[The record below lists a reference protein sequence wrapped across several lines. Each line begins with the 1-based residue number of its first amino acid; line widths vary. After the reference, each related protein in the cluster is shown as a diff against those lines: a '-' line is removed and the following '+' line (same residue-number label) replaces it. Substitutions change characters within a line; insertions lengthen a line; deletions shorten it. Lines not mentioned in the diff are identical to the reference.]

1 MDRYTGYISNLKT
14 RVAASLSNIFPK
26 HKITP
31 EDAKELRQEIIDKL
45 TEVVG
50 NHIFDKEKELEFREK
65 RVQKIEESI
74 RTFRSLVSDI

>member
-1 MDRYTGYISNLKT
+1 MDRYRGYVSNLKT
-14 RVAASLSNIFPK
+14 RVGASLSNIFPK

-50 NHIFDKEKELEFREK
+50 NHIIDKEKELEFREK

-74 RTFRSLVSDI
+74 RTFRSLVSEV